1 MYLYNFGL
9 IQNER
14 CCIKLLLSC
23 HQHIEEEGRGN
34 LAASYQAN
42 NQVAYLAASYQ
53 ANNQVANLVESNPTR
68 HTTR

>member
-42 NQVAYLAASYQ
+42 NQVAYLAKSYQ
-53 ANNQVANLVESNPTR
+53 AYNQVGNWAATYQVT
-68 HTTR
+68 